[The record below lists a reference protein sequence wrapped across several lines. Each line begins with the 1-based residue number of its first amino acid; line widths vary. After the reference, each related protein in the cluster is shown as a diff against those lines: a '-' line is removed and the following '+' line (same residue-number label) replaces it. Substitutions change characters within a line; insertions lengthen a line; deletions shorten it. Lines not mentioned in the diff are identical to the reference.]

1 MLPNNFPFL
10 NPDTCLKYSHAL
22 LVVPRNTFHPHRATY
37 RCMFE
42 NLTTD
47 AINNQLGAGQ
57 KHGKASVF
65 SRLGFTEP
73 DGSPIVITSHQFRHW
88 LNTLAQRGGLSQ
100 LDIAKWSG
108 RKDIRQNEVYDHV
121 TPHELIEKIRD
132 IDKGH
137 MFGPLAEF
145 VAKAPISR
153 EEFMRLSVP
162 TLHSTELGFCIHD
175 WTMIPCQRHADCI
188 NCTEQICIKGNNE
201 KTARIKQNCIDAE
214 EQLERA
220 EKAIEEGSSGA
231 DRWLVHHQ
239 LTVKRLRNLWSILS
253 DPEVP
258 EGAVIQL
265 SNEKEFSPIRVAMEE
280 KIKIEGADSQML
292 SRIRA
297 LSGNKAKAL
306 QEMKTKQ

>member
-1 MLPNNFPFL
+1 MLPDHFPFL
-10 NPDTCLKYSHAL
+10 NPETNLNYSQAL
-22 LVVPRNTFHPHRATY
+22 LVVPRNIFHPRKATY
-37 RCMFE
+37 RCLFE
-42 NLTTD
+42 GVTTD
-47 AINNQLGAGQ
+47 TINNQLGAGQ

-121 TPHELIEKIRD
+121 TPHELIEKVRN
-132 IDKGH
+132 IDDGS

-153 EEFMRLSVP
+153 EEFMALTVP

-175 WTMIPCQRHADCI
+175 WTMMPCQRHADCI
-188 NCTEQICIKGNNE
+188 NCTEQICIKGNKE
-201 KTARIKQNCIDAE
+201 KTARIKQNLLDAE

-220 EKAIEEGSSGA
+220 EQAIEKGSAGA

-239 LTVKRLRNLWSILS
+239 LTVKRLQNLWSILS
-253 DPEVP
+253 DSKVP

-265 SNEKEFSPIRVAMEE
+265 SNDKEFSPIRVAMEDKVE
-280 KIKIEGADSQML
+280 IENTDSQML

-297 LSGNKAKAL
+297 LSQSKVKAF
-306 QEMKTKQ
+306 QETKTKS